1 MLLVGCL
8 WRKGKTALAFEMKQ
22 PALSVEKV
30 KQEEEMT
37 TDFNLLRRRLE
48 TERESL
54 LEELKTTASFVA
66 ERREGSLYSEQG
78 ELAAEIVEAEKGL
91 ILEKRVRDQLAE
103 VEHALHKFD
112 QGTYGLCDIC
122 GRPIDTARLEALP
135 QANLCLS
142 CKARRAKNGM

>member
-1 MLLVGCL
+1 M
-8 WRKGKTALAFEMKQ
+8 AA
-22 PALSVEKV
+22 
-30 KQEEEMT
+30 
-37 TDFNLLRRRLE
+37 DFNPLRRRLE

-54 LEELKTTASFVA
+54 LEELKTTALVT
-66 ERREGSLYSEQG
+66 ERRERDPYGEQR
-78 ELAAEIVEAEKGL
+78 ELAIEIVEVEKGL

-122 GRPIDTARLEALP
+122 DQPIEPARLEALP

-142 CKARRAKNGM
+142 CKARQAKNRM

>member
-1 MLLVGCL
+1 
-8 WRKGKTALAFEMKQ
+8 
-22 PALSVEKV
+22 
-30 KQEEEMT
+30 MT

-54 LEELKTTASFVA
+54 LQELKTTALVT
-66 ERREGSLYSEQG
+66 ERRDRDPYGEQG
-78 ELAAEIVEAEKGL
+78 ERAIETVEVEKGL
-91 ILEKRVRDQLAE
+91 ILENRVRDQLAE

-112 QGTYGLCDIC
+112 QGTYGLCEIC
-122 GRPIDTARLEALP
+122 GRPIEPARLEALP

>member
-1 MLLVGCL
+1 M
-8 WRKGKTALAFEMKQ
+8 TA
-22 PALSVEKV
+22 
-30 KQEEEMT
+30 
-37 TDFNLLRRRLE
+37 DFNLLRRRLE

-54 LEELKTTASFVA
+54 LEELKTTDLVT
-66 ERREGSLYSEQG
+66 ERRERDPYGEQG
-78 ELAAEIVEAEKGL
+78 ELAIEIVEVEKGL

-122 GRPIDTARLEALP
+122 GQPIEPARLEALP

-142 CKARRAKNGM
+142 CKARQAKNRM